1 MLWQRIYGMYQL
13 FIFKVWE
20 ILQPQVSLQMENI
33 FIWFLVILFLQISR
47 NRYKL
52 LKKRLFHQVLE

>member
-1 MLWQRIYGMYQL
+1 MLWRRIYGMYQL

-52 LKKRLFHQVLE
+52 LKKDCFTKY